1 MGTKVNH
8 SRGSSQTMG
17 CLFMGWGLLG
27 GLVCPV
33 ADFMLQSMDTVS
45 LGMSNLIT
53 ESPMALL
60 THLQSHSWELTDA
73 GVGKSES
80 AICESKIHIRLSN
93 IFFYGVCV
101 GLSLCLCY
109 HYWMWAMGSWTLR
122 RKAYA

>member
-1 MGTKVNH
+1 
-8 SRGSSQTMG
+8 MG

-27 GLVCPV
+27 GLVWPL

-80 AICESKIHIRLSN
+80 AICENKIHI
-93 IFFYGVCV
+93 
-101 GLSLCLCY
+101 
-109 HYWMWAMGSWTLR
+109 
-122 RKAYA
+122 